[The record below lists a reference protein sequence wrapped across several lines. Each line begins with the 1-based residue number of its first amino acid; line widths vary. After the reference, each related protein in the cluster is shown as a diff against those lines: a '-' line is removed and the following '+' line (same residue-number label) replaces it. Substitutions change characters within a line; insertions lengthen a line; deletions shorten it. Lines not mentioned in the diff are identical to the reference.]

1 MVTPH
6 YHYGPDID
14 GYEYDRWGTYHRADR
29 NGLGVDRTPNGTGYT
44 TQYNEPWCTKYAD
57 KKQCPQELLLFF
69 HYVRYDE
76 VLSSGKTLIQ
86 HIYDTHFEGVNEV
99 EEMIASWKAWKEEM
113 AEDVYE
119 RVLSRME
126 RQLSNAIEWRDRVNT
141 YFYRKSGVK
150 DALSRKI
157 YEQDDLDKVIRNI
170 IRKYNNKKRGY

>member
-1 MVTPH
+1 M
-6 YHYGPDID
+6 
-14 GYEYDRWGTYHRADR
+14 
-29 NGLGVDRTPNGTGYT
+29 
-44 TQYNEPWCTKYAD
+44 
-57 KKQCPQELLLFF
+57 LFF

-76 VLSSGKTLIQ
+76 VLASGKTLIQ
-86 HIYDTHFEGVNEV
+86 HIYDTHFEGVNE
-99 EEMIASWKAWKEEM
+99 EMIVSWKAWKEEM

-157 YEQDDLDKVIRNI
+157 YE
-170 IRKYNNKKRGY
+170 